1 MQFECLEP
9 ATLEEAVSLLVAH
22 DGKASKVVAGGTDI
36 VPGLAGGK
44 IKDLDYLI
52 DIGGIANL
60 DYIQFDEKQCLRIGA
75 LTTIRSLE
83 NSPEIQQKIPVIS
96 KAASQLASVGV
107 RNQATIGG
115 NLCNAAPSADTAPA
129 LIGLSAKAKVFGP
142 SGERFVPLEDFFI
155 GPGKTVLGK
164 GELLVEI
171 QVPMP
176 EPGTKGSY
184 YKHMHRGSID
194 LAIVGVA
201 AVGLFDSQ
209 TKTCKEIK
217 IVLGAVAPTPI
228 RAREA
233 EKTLANK
240 KIDDALIDKC
250 AETAANEARPISD
263 VRASAEYREEM
274 IKVFTKRALKEIA

>member
-9 ATLEEAVSLLVAH
+9 ATLEEAVSLLVEH
-22 DGKASKVVAGGTDI
+22 DGKATKVVAGGTDV
-36 VPGLAGGK
+36 VPGLGSK
-44 IKDLDYLI
+44 IKNLDYLI
-52 DIGGIANL
+52 DIGGIAGL
-60 DYIQFDEKQCLRIGA
+60 DYIHFDGQQGLRIGA

-83 NSPEIQQKIPVIS
+83 NSREIQQKIPVIS
-96 KAASQLASVGV
+96 KAAGQLASIGV

-129 LIGLSAKAKVFGP
+129 LIGLSAKAKIFGP
-142 SGERFVPLEDFFI
+142 GGERLVPLEDFFT

-171 QVPMP
+171 QVSMP
-176 EPGTKGSY
+176 DPNTKGSY
-184 YKHMHRGSID
+184 FKHMHRGSID

-201 AVGLFDSQ
+201 AVGSFDSP
-209 TKTCKEIK
+209 TKQCKEIK

-233 EKTLANK
+233 EKTLMNN
-240 KIDDALIDKC
+240 KIDDALITEC
-250 AETAANEARPISD
+250 AEMAANEARPISD
-263 VRASAEYREEM
+263 VRSSAEYRKEM